1 MGNKKKQFI
10 YVLKLIPALLNEKN
24 WTVKEEAIVKRH
36 FAKLQGLLEDG
47 KLVLAG
53 KTDGLDEKT
62 FGIVI
67 FEADSEEEAKLI
79 MENDPAI
86 AEGIMKAELFPYRV
100 ALIQDSVSKYLK
112 Y

>member
-1 MGNKKKQFI
+1 MKNKKKQFI

-24 WTVKEEAIVKRH
+24 WTAKEEAIVERH
-36 FAKLQGLLEDG
+36 FAKLQGLLEEG

-67 FEADSEEEAKLI
+67 LEVDSEEEAKLI
-79 MENDPAI
+79 MKNDPTVV
-86 AEGIMKAELFPYRV
+86 EGIMKAELFPYRV
-100 ALIQDSVSKYLK
+100 ALMKNSV
-112 Y
+112 

>member
-1 MGNKKKQFI
+1 MENKKRQFI
-10 YVLKLIPALLNEKN
+10 YVLKLIPALITEEN
-24 WTVKEEAIVKRH
+24 WTAKEEAIVERH
-36 FAKLQGLLEDG
+36 FAKLQGLLEEG

-67 FEADSEEEAKLI
+67 FEADSEEEAQLVMK
-79 MENDPAI
+79 NDPAI

-100 ALIQDSVSKYLK
+100 ALMKDSF
-112 Y
+112 